1 MSDQLTAHSYQR
13 GTRIAE
19 LDCLRGLAIL
29 GVLMLHSCFKD
40 RFTQE
45 TMAVQTIMARLF
57 DWSVLAFFF
66 SSGYLHERSEPL
78 AVTVKKK
85 GKSLLLPF
93 FLYNAFYLV
102 FFTVIKSMGWI
113 QNVSLEMNFHWLA
126 NGLVLSPAFQ
136 LYFLVYLF
144 LISTFVGGV
153 DKLPKPYGGR
163 AYWLLL
169 VIVLS
174 FYLIRGYPESSC
186 GQYYSRIPLYLAA
199 FLSGVISRPFFE
211 NRFKIKH
218 AWIWAVAL
226 LVVLIMLVCMQL
238 PRLSLAVPPLLVGL
252 ARTVPKL
259 MNARWLLLMG
269 SMSGSI
275 YLWHTP
281 ILLPACTK
289 LLAHFEIPSLVNL
302 FTSIGLTLTVC
313 LLARLGLDLFYA
325 KVLKTRPPR
334 YITL

>member
-1 MSDQLTAHSYQR
+1 MPKITTDYPYRR
-13 GTRIAE
+13 GGRIAE

-29 GVLMLHSCFKD
+29 GVLMIHSCFKD
-40 RFTQE
+40 RYAQE
-45 TMAVQTIMARLF
+45 TMAAQTIMARLF

-66 SSGYLHERSEPL
+66 SSGYLHDRSEPL

-85 GKSLLLPF
+85 WMSLLLPF
-93 FLYNAFYLV
+93 FLYNAFYMV
-102 FFTVIKSMGWI
+102 FFVVAKPMGWV
-113 QNVSLEMNFHWLA
+113 QNVSLEINFHLLA
-126 NGLVLSPAFQ
+126 NGLVLTPAFQ

-144 LISTFVGGV
+144 LISIFVGVV
-153 DKLPKPYGGR
+153 DKLPKPYVGH

-169 VIVLS
+169 LVVLS
-174 FYLIRGYPESSC
+174 FYLIRGYPESSY
-186 GQYYSRIPLYLAA
+186 GQYYSRIPLYLVA
-199 FLSGVISRPFFE
+199 FLSGVISRPVFE
-211 NRFKIKH
+211 KRLKIKQ

-226 LVVLIMLVCMQL
+226 VVVLIMLVYMQL
-238 PRLSLAVPPLLVGL
+238 PKLSLAVPPLLVGL

-289 LLAHFEIPSLVNL
+289 LLAHFEIPSLINL
-302 FTSIGLTLTVC
+302 FASIGLTLVVC
-313 LLARLGLDLFYA
+313 ILGRRGLDLFYA